1 MASRAREVVKRFGR
15 TMDEFRTLVCKCTD
29 RETPRP
35 EGVRLFFL
43 IRSLGHG
50 GAERQLTELVK
61 RLDPSRH
68 EVIVATFYDG
78 GELRSEIDDIPGVGV
93 ISLGK
98 KDRWDLVPF
107 IWRLARVVREVR
119 PHVLHGYMGNANELC
134 LLMARLF
141 GGRAVWG
148 LRNSDRDLSC
158 YDWLSAWTLRTG
170 SWLSRFADLII
181 VNSFA
186 GKRDHAARGYAA
198 DRMVVIHNGIDTA
211 RFRHDTER
219 GRERRREW
227 NVAEH
232 EFLVGMIGRLD
243 PQKDHPTFLRAAA
256 LAAKQRAGVRF
267 ICVGNGSDVH
277 YKKQLQSLAD
287 ELGLG
292 DRLVWAP
299 ASNNVL
305 GLYNAMDLVTLTSR
319 NGEGFANVIGEAM
332 SCGVPVVVTDAGDL
346 ALIVGNKELV
356 VPIQQPEALATAWCR
371 VIDMTPAERK
381 SLGFQGRARIV
392 EEFNVE
398 QLVKRTLAAIEN
410 LQ

>member
-1 MASRAREVVKRFGR
+1 
-15 TMDEFRTLVCKCTD
+15 MDEFETLVCEATD
-29 RETPRP
+29 RETSRP
-35 EGVRLFFL
+35 ERLRLFFL
-43 IRSLGHG
+43 IRSLEHG

-61 RLDPSRH
+61 RLDPSRF

-78 GELRSEIDDIPGVGV
+78 GALRSEIDDISGVHV

-107 IWRLARVVREVR
+107 IWRLARVIRKVR

-148 LRNSDRDLSC
+148 LRMSDRDLSC

-186 GKRDHAARGYAA
+186 GKRDHTARGYAA
-198 DRMVVIHNGIDTA
+198 DRMVVVHNGIDTA
-211 RFRHDTER
+211 RFRPNTAS

-227 NVAEH
+227 SVAKH

-256 LAAKQRAGVRF
+256 LTAKQRAGVRF
-267 ICVGNGSDVH
+267 ICVGNGSDEH
-277 YKKQLQSLAD
+277 YKKQLQTLAG

-292 DRLVWAP
+292 DRLIWAP
-299 ASNNVL
+299 ASNKVL

-346 ALIVGNKELV
+346 ALIVGNKTLV
-356 VPIQQPEALATAWCR
+356 VPIQQPEALAAAWCR

-381 SLGFQGRARIV
+381 SLGFQERARIV
-392 EEFNVE
+392 GEFNVE
-398 QLVKRTLAAIEN
+398 QLVKRTVAAIES